1 MADPEND
8 LIDFLEKIIDEN
20 RNNFKEQGDFVV
32 RPGIAYDRFDLTA
45 IDGSYDMSLA
55 GLVHHFL
62 YEKGHYEKMLPDNE
76 FEECEN
82 IVKNY
87 PENIYGPEDDENIQS
102 NLDELHHVA
111 RQTVGKKLKS
121 LGFEISDEF
130 KEILD

>member
-1 MADPEND
+1 MTDPEND
-8 LIDFLEKIIDEN
+8 LIGFLEKIIDEN
-20 RNNFKEQGDFVV
+20 RDSFKKQGDFVV

>member
-1 MADPEND
+1 MTDPEED
-8 LIDFLEKIIDEN
+8 LINFLEKIIDEN
-20 RNNFKEQGDFVV
+20 RDNFKEQEDFVV
-32 RPGIAYDRFDLTA
+32 RPDIAYDRFDLTA

-121 LGFEISDEF
+121 LGFEIPDEF
-130 KEILD
+130 KQILD

>member
-1 MADPEND
+1 MTDPEED
-8 LIDFLEKIIDEN
+8 LINFLEKIIDEN
-20 RNNFKEQGDFVV
+20 RDNFKEQEDFVV
-32 RPGIAYDRFDLTA
+32 RPDIAYDRFDLTA

-121 LGFEISDEF
+121 LGFEIPDEF
-130 KEILD
+130 EEILD